1 MSDTEKTP
9 SAAPPADKK
18 PAPSSAEADLT
29 KYKTAAEIVH
39 NVMKKL
45 IELSVEGAKIL
56 DLCIEGDKLIEAG
69 TAGVY
74 NKKDK
79 GVKVNKGLAFPT
91 SISVNNTVAHFSP
104 LASDPQSSQV
114 LAKDDMV
121 KLHIGAQIDGFAAI
135 SAETIVVGAT
145 PENPVT
151 GRRAD
156 VLKAAWHAAEIAMR
170 TVKVGNKNWA
180 VTEAVGKVA
189 AAWDCKPVEGMLSCQ
204 QTQNVIDGKKRI
216 ILNPSEAQKRDF
228 ESATFAEGEVYG
240 IDVLVSSGEDG
251 KVGSPPARMEEARTS
266 IFQRD
271 SNVTYQL
278 KMKNSRAVFSEVQK
292 KAGAFPFN
300 IRSLEDEKR
309 SRMGLQEAVQHGL
322 VKPYEVIYTP
332 ANTFVAAFHFT
343 IALLPG
349 GPSLITQPPIWYKPE
364 LLKTEKELED
374 EELKAL
380 LSRNLRENKKS
391 KKKKAKTD
399 AAAGDAETK
408 EE

>member
-1 MSDTEKTP
+1 MSDTEEQTP
-9 SAAPPADKK
+9 AAAPAAEKK
-18 PAPSSAEADLT
+18 AAPPSSAEADLT

-45 IELSVEGAKIL
+45 IELSVEGAKVI
-56 DLCIEGDKLIEAG
+56 DLCVEGDKLIEAG

-74 NKKDK
+74 NKSVK

-91 SISVNNTVAHFSP
+91 CVSVNNTVAHFSP

-121 KLHIGAQIDGFAAI
+121 KLHVGAQIDGFAAI

-145 PENPVT
+145 PENPAT

-180 VTEAVGKVA
+180 VTDVVGKVA
-189 AAWDCKPVEGMLSCQ
+189 SAWDCKPVEGMLSCQ

-228 ESATFAEGEVYG
+228 EAATFAEGEVYG

-251 KVGSPPARMEEARTS
+251 KARLEEARTS

-271 SNVTYQL
+271 STVTYQL

-300 IRSLEDEKR
+300 VRSLEDEKR

-332 ANTFVAAFHFT
+332 ANTFVAGFHFT

-374 EELKAL
+374 EEFKAL
-380 LSRNLRENKKS
+380 LARNLRENKKS
-391 KKKKAKTD
+391 KKKKAA
-399 AAAGDAETK
+399 AAAGAAETPAA